1 MLKTGIAQPTL
12 INRLRNLTHPQEP
25 MIPDLYPCKL
35 RDPLLSKVETSFY
48 QVLLAIIGQRVV
60 ICPKMLLAD
69 VIRVNSTPS
78 AQAAPTHQAFFQRI
92 ASQRIDFL
100 LCERYTLKPLLAVQ
114 LYDHSQPKTSR
125 KKRDPFI
132 DRVFKAAKL
141 PVLHLVAQADY
152 HLRSLAL
159 RIAPY
164 LTTVAYSRTSEP
176 IQLGVPPRCPCCHTP
191 MVKRTVISG
200 QYKGQTYYSCRSY
213 PDCCE
218 RLPLSK
224 AKAYVN

>member
-1 MLKTGIAQPTL
+1 MLKTGVDQFPL
-12 INRLRNLTHPQEP
+12 MNRLRNLTKRQEP
-25 MIPDLYPCKL
+25 TIPDLYPCKL

-48 QVLLAIIGQRVV
+48 QVLLAIVGQRVV
-60 ICPKMLLAD
+60 ICPKMYLAD
-69 VIRVNSTPS
+69 VLCGGSASVKESPA
-78 AQAAPTHQAFFQRI
+78 AQAFYKRI

-100 LCERYTLKPLLAVQ
+100 LCERYTLKPLLAIE
-114 LYDHSQPKTSR
+114 LYDHGLPKASR
-125 KKRDPFI
+125 KKRDPYI
-132 DRVFKAAKL
+132 DRVFKAARL
-141 PVLHLVAQADY
+141 PVLHLVAQPDY

-159 RIAPY
+159 RVAPY
-164 LTTVAYSRTSEP
+164 LTTVSYSRTPEP
-176 IQLGVPPRCPCCHTP
+176 IQLGVAPRCPCCHTP

-200 QYKGQTYYSCRSY
+200 QYKGDTYYSCRSY

>member
-1 MLKTGIAQPTL
+1 MLKKGVDQSTL
-12 INRLRNLTHPQEP
+12 IGRLRGLIGTQEP
-25 MIPDLYPCKL
+25 EIPDLYPCKL
-35 RDPLLSKVETSFY
+35 RDPLLSKAETSFY

-69 VIRVNSTPS
+69 VLCTGS
-78 AQAAPTHQAFFQRI
+78 AQNIKTSPTTQAFYKRI
-92 ASQRIDFL
+92 ADQRIDFL

-114 LYDHSQPKTSR
+114 LYDHNLPKASR

-141 PVLHLVAQADY
+141 PVLHIVAQADY
-152 HLRSLAL
+152 NLKSLAW

-164 LTTVAYSRTSEP
+164 LTTVSYSRTSEP
-176 IQLGVPPRCPCCHTP
+176 IQLGVPPRCPCCHTV

-200 QYKGQTYYSCRSY
+200 QYKGQSYYSCRSY
-213 PDCCE
+213 PNCCE

>member
-1 MLKTGIAQPTL
+1 MLKKGVDHPNLVT
-12 INRLRNLTHPQEP
+12 RLRGLLRSQEP
-25 MIPDLYPCKL
+25 EIPDLYPCKL

-48 QVLLAIIGQRVV
+48 QVILAIVGQRVV
-60 ICPKMLLAD
+60 ICPKMYLAD
-69 VIRVNSTPS
+69 VLCSGSSSVKTSPA
-78 AQAAPTHQAFFQRI
+78 AQAFYQRI
-92 ASQRIDFL
+92 ANQRIDFL
-100 LCERYTLKPLLAVQ
+100 LCERYTLKPLLAIQ
-114 LYDHSQPKTSR
+114 LYDHSQPKATR
-125 KKRDPFI
+125 KKRDVYI
-132 DRVFKAAKL
+132 DRVFRAARL
-141 PVLHLVAQADY
+141 PVLHLVAQEDY
-152 HLRSLAL
+152 HLKSLAL
-159 RIAPY
+159 RVAPY
-164 LTTVAYSRTSEP
+164 LTTVSYSRTSEP